1 MYTYNSIY
9 ISTYVYI
16 YINNSKIKTSHRPKT
31 DYDDALGHSPKDD
44 KHESRRHLTEA
55 CTKINPLGCSMESD
69 RNRLLRVELEY
80 DHNRC
85 CNDVDADANLMSGLH
100 FVFCL
105 LLFWSSELF
114 LTDNNQKAEV
124 RLVSGQII

>member
-1 MYTYNSIY
+1 
-9 ISTYVYI
+9 
-16 YINNSKIKTSHRPKT
+16 
-31 DYDDALGHSPKDD
+31 
-44 KHESRRHLTEA
+44 
-55 CTKINPLGCSMESD
+55 MESD

-85 CNDVDADANLMSGLH
+85 CNDVDVDANLMSGLH